1 MMMEISFI
9 LTMAAAVFYLV
20 HILSEKLFFPSW
32 ITP

>member
-20 HILSEKLFFPSW
+20 HILSEKLFSQAG
-32 ITP
+32 